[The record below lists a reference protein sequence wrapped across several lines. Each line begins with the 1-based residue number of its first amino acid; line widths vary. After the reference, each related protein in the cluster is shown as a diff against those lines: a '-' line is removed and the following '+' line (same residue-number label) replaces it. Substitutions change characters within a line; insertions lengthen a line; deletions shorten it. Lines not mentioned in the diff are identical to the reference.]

1 MQSINYKY
9 RGNKDM
15 KVNELKEITKKYNE
29 TEKEKI
35 IVELYIIGKNG
46 RI

>member
-1 MQSINYKY
+1 
-9 RGNKDM
+9 M